1 MSERIGFIGLGI
13 MGRGMAGNLLKAGFP
28 LVVWNRTA
36 GRMDALVAAGAR
48 AGRDPADVAAQ
59 SDLIITCVS
68 DTPDVEAVLTGDA
81 PPGVIHGV
89 RPGALVIDM
98 STISPHATR
107 ALAARLAE
115 RGAHMLDAPVSG
127 GSEGAQRG
135 TLSIMVG
142 GEAAQVERARS
153 AFQAMGKTIT
163 HVGGQGDGQ
172 LVKLVNQILVVG
184 NALAMSEAL
193 LFAQAGGLDLRKT
206 LEAVVPG
213 AAGSWMLANRGP
225 QILNRDWRPGFTI
238 DLQQKDVRLVLA
250 AADQLG
256 VPVLLSSLIF
266 NLYRTLQND
275 GLGAEGNHALVKAL
289 ERLAGLEVKAGEA
302 PARP

>member
-1 MSERIGFIGLGI
+1 MSETVGFIGLGI
-13 MGRGMAGNLLKAGFP
+13 MGRGMAHNLLKAGRD
-28 LVVWNRTA
+28 LRVWNRTA
-36 GRMDALVAAGAR
+36 SRMDALVAAGAR
-48 AGRDPADVAAQ
+48 PARDLADLAAQ
-59 SDLIITCVS
+59 CDIILICVS
-68 DTPDVEAVLTGDA
+68 DTPDVEAVIAGDD
-81 PPGVIHGV
+81 PPGVLKGV
-89 RPGALVIDM
+89 RAGALVIDM

-107 ALAARLAE
+107 ALADRLAE

-127 GSEGAQRG
+127 GSEGAARG

-142 GEAAQVERARS
+142 GEAAQVERARPVL
-153 AFQAMGKTIT
+153 QAMGKTIT
-163 HVGGQGDGQ
+163 HVGGHGDGQ

-225 QILNRDWRPGFTI
+225 QIIERDWQPGFTI
-238 DLQQKDVRLVLA
+238 DLQQKDVRLVLH

-256 VPVLLSSLIF
+256 VPVLVSSLVF
-266 NLYRTLQND
+266 NLYRTLQAG

-289 ERLAGLEVKAGEA
+289 ERLAGIEVKSAGS
-302 PARP
+302 

>member
-1 MSERIGFIGLGI
+1 MSETVGFIGLGI
-13 MGRGMAGNLLKAGFP
+13 MGRGMAHNLLKAGRD
-28 LVVWNRTA
+28 LRVWNRTA
-36 GRMDALVAAGAR
+36 SRMDALVAAGAR
-48 AGRDPADVAAQ
+48 PARDPADLAAQ
-59 SDLIITCVS
+59 CDIILICVS
-68 DTPDVEAVLTGDA
+68 DTPDVEAVIAGDD
-81 PPGVIHGV
+81 PPGVLKGV
-89 RPGALVIDM
+89 RAGALVIDM

-107 ALAARLAE
+107 ALADRLAE

-127 GSEGAQRG
+127 GSEGAARG

-142 GEAAQVERARS
+142 GEAAQVERARPVL
-153 AFQAMGKTIT
+153 QAMGKTIT
-163 HVGGQGDGQ
+163 HVGGHGDGQ

-225 QILNRDWRPGFTI
+225 QIIERDWRPGFTI
-238 DLQQKDVRLVLA
+238 DLQQKDVRLVLH

-256 VPVLLSSLIF
+256 VPVLVSSLVF
-266 NLYRTLQND
+266 NLYRTLQAG

-289 ERLAGLEVKAGEA
+289 ERLAGIEVKSAGS
-302 PARP
+302 